1 MNIDETN
8 EQDETCI
15 TGTKQQSFEFDLKMN
30 KTIQSNDRVEAL
42 NHKTR

>member
-15 TGTKQQSFEFDLKMN
+15 TGKQQSFDYSLKMN

>member
-8 EQDETCI
+8 EQDESCVN
-15 TGTKQQSFEFDLKMN
+15 GNKQSFDFDLKMN
-30 KTIQSNDRVEAL
+30 KTIQSNDKEAL